1 MFRGRLAR
9 RVQQA
14 GEEFTDFLED
24 LQQLAVK
31 AYPHESHDIRDHL
44 VLRGFFEGFHHS
56 EVRFEVRKTNGDK
69 EMNIANALERALH
82 LEAVIRIEEEKQT
95 PRIADIR
102 RDETVI
108 LEDSANRLVQQTSIG
123 NEKNAR
129 SSDGRRYNG
138 HWGGTRINGNWYRE
152 QGSRD
157 RARTPKSGTKLRK
170 RIDNRRWEN
179 DSDKRRLCWQ
189 KAIGQRTYVIVL
201 LVEVLPH
208 QTNMPL
214 K

>member
-31 AYPHESHDIRDHL
+31 AYPHESQDIRDHL
-44 VLRGFFEGFHHS
+44 VLRGFFEGVHHS
-56 EVRFEVRKTNGDK
+56 QVKFEVRTTIGDK

-129 SSDGRRYNG
+129 SSDGRR
-138 HWGGTRINGNWYRE
+138 
-152 QGSRD
+152 
-157 RARTPKSGTKLRK
+157 
-170 RIDNRRWEN
+170 
-179 DSDKRRLCWQ
+179 
-189 KAIGQRTYVIVL
+189 
-201 LVEVLPH
+201 
-208 QTNMPL
+208 
-214 K
+214 